1 MNFFKKEQELSMA
14 DKIFRKTKLKT
25 KITTEQVAF
34 GVNLSE
40 CGFDS
45 FIHNNESININSFSS
60 MATNVGMK
68 MNIGGS
74 NWFIFSYRMRELLPK
89 EVLEKAREIGV
100 IITVRNMKASRE
112 RELISNGSMQ
122 KFSAGEQLGY
132 FVLRNQLHYV
142 KESIKNINYAVG

>member
-1 MNFFKKEQELSMA
+1 MKFLKKEQELSIA

-25 KITTEQVAF
+25 KITTEQTAY

-40 CGFDS
+40 CGFS
-45 FIHNNESININSFSS
+45 TFIHNNESVSLNSFSYT
-60 MATNVGMK
+60 ATNIGMK
-68 MNIGGS
+68 MSIGGS
-74 NWFIFSYRMRELLPK
+74 SWFVFSYKMKELLPK
-89 EVLEKAREIGV
+89 EVLAKSREIGT

-142 KESIKNINYAVG
+142 KESINNINFLVG